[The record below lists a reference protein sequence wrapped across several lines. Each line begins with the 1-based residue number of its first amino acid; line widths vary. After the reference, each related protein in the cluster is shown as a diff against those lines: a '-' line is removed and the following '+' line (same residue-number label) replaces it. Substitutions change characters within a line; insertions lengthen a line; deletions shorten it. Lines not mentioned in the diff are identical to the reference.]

1 MKSDDLPTL
10 NIMIPIMAKS
20 RSRVAGPPFARA
32 PPEPTKKPAP
42 IEPPKCVNVSLLGAF
57 FKTQTGTSSYRS
69 RSCADG
75 ESSWAS
81 QE

>member
-1 MKSDDLPTL
+1 MKSEDLPTL

-42 IEPPKCVNVSLLGAF
+42 IEPPKCVDVSLL
-57 FKTQTGTSSYRS
+57 
-69 RSCADG
+69 
-75 ESSWAS
+75 
-81 QE
+81 